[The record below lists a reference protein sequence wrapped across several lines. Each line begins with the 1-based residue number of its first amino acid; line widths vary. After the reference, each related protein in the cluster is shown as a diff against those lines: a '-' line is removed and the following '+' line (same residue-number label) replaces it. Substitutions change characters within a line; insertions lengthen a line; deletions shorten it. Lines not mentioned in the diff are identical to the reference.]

1 MKTLIEFILNH
12 LVSHPEDVVVEE
24 TTDYSGSVYK
34 ITVNPDDMGR
44 IIGRGG
50 AVIKAIRRLVSVK
63 AIKDGVRAQVVVE
76 G

>member
-12 LVSHPEDVVVEE
+12 LVSHPEDVAVEE
-24 TTDYSGSVYK
+24 VAEYSATTYK
-34 ITVNPDDMGR
+34 ITVHPDDMGR

-63 AIKDGVRAQVVVE
+63 AIKDGVRVQVVVE